1 MNSSQAVWPVFLRIS
16 GRICAR
22 ASNFRVLEELSQR
35 GHHDWP
41 DKRVSR
47 QRQLRS
53 GGIRPEHAVARNG
66 DTSTGPDDSFRLPG
80 CLGHTNY
87 FVDIRINSYDTRSVT
102 SRTLSKGPAPPP
114 LPTDAEIAILAVLW
128 RQGASTVREVHE
140 ALGKDSGYTTTLKLM
155 QLMLEKGLVVRNE
168 RYRSHLYEARAPKE
182 QTQRQIAGDLLKRA
196 FEGSAKSLVL
206 GALAA
211 QPASGK
217 DLAEIRSLLDEFE
230 KRRGKT

>member
-1 MNSSQAVWPVFLRIS
+1 MGQP
-16 GRICAR
+16 
-22 ASNFRVLEELSQR
+22 
-35 GHHDWP
+35 
-41 DKRVSR
+41 
-47 QRQLRS
+47 
-53 GGIRPEHAVARNG
+53 
-66 DTSTGPDDSFRLPG
+66 LPLAG
-80 CLGHTNY
+80 FVCGHTNY
-87 FVDIRINSYDTRSVT
+87 FVDRRINSYDTRSVA
-102 SRTLSKGPAPPP
+102 SRSLSKEPDPPP
-114 LPTDAEIAILAVLW
+114 LPTAAEIAILAVLW

-155 QLMLEKGLVVRNE
+155 QLMFEKGLVVRNE

-230 KRRGKT
+230 KRRGRK

>member
-1 MNSSQAVWPVFLRIS
+1 MGEARAGREPIDGIS
-16 GRICAR
+16 GRKDHDTK
-22 ASNFRVLEELSQR
+22 L
-35 GHHDWP
+35 GH
-41 DKRVSR
+41 R
-47 QRQLRS
+47 QACSFVVDGCHSTGRWTTI
-53 GGIRPEHAVARNG
+53 GIRSRFHQPT
-66 DTSTGPDDSFRLPG
+66 DPMGPCLPG
-80 CLGHTNY
+80 FVLQTNY
-87 FVDIRINSYDTRSVT
+87 FVDIRNDSYDTRSVA
-102 SRTLSKGPAPPP
+102 SLSHSKEPAPPP
-114 LPTDAEIAILAVLW
+114 IPTGAEIAILAVLW

-155 QLMLEKGLVVRNE
+155 QLMFEKGLVVRNE

-230 KRRGKT
+230 KRRGKK

>member
-1 MNSSQAVWPVFLRIS
+1 MAAVSHAPSRSRLGSTFEGVFHD
-16 GRICAR
+16 
-22 ASNFRVLEELSQR
+22 EL
-35 GHHDWP
+35 DIA
-41 DKRVSR
+41 RVS
-47 QRQLRS
+47 
-53 GGIRPEHAVARNG
+53 GAVNFVALDMR
-66 DTSTGPDDSFRLPG
+66 TAMPHPLS
-80 CLGHTNY
+80 GHTNY
-87 FVDIRINSYDTRSVT
+87 FVDIRINSYDTRSVA
-102 SRTLSKGPAPPP
+102 SRSLSKEPAPPP

-155 QLMLEKGLVVRNE
+155 QLMFEKGLVVRNE

-230 KRRGKT
+230 KRRGKK